1 MYRALV
7 PSAAMETLISTVSPG
22 VLLGTGGSSKQ
33 PYGCLHARI
42 EVDLRRNAM
51 WNEISKMHFAW
62 LAARLREALALPG
75 DAKALYV
82 AVDRDHCDARDR
94 AAIAAT
100 PEVWPNVP
108 SMFGGASAAAA
119 AVVAAAKKTRSSSSG
134 EEPSLLYSLLGPP
147 TGGGS
152 ADEAEAALR
161 APILGAIVDKVICS
175 RAEFFVGWPGSTF
188 TNTIAYARLA
198 VEGKNRKSNFYYNP
212 SGVHPRVDDG
222 RRVSIRSATNLTKAK
237 G

>member
-42 EVDLRRNAM
+42 EEDLRRNRM

-62 LAARLREALALPG
+62 LAARLREARALPG

-94 AAIAAT
+94 EAIAAT

-222 RRVSIRSATNLTKAK
+222 RRVSIRSATKAK